1 MAFAGPFVL
10 LETGHGASE
19 GGKDLKIKVAAA
31 VALLASLSLIPGIDA
46 GRPGAK
52 NVILMISDG
61 QGFNTVRATEYYAGR
76 KAVYESFEHRWAMQ
90 THSSGHANGYT
101 GRPYDPAAMAA
112 DFNYAKNGATDS
124 AAAATALVTG
134 VKVFDNQINF
144 TPGGAPLESLFEHAA
159 RAGKSI
165 GAVSSVPFTHATPA
179 SVYGHN
185 RSRMNYSDL
194 AKEAIYGSHP
204 GTHNTG
210 YDARNHH
217 GKLKVILAP
226 GNPEYDN
233 DAGRRSLPSYGLIGE
248 EAHWRDLAA
257 GTNGWTLI
265 STLAEFEALGRGDT
279 PDKVFGI
286 PHVYETL
293 HQRRGGRAPRN
304 DKTPPYATPANS
316 GVPDLATMTRGAL
329 NVLDNNPAGFALMIE
344 GGAVDWA
351 NHDNHA
357 GRMIEEQLD
366 FNRAVEAVVEY
377 LDRNTEGNNWN
388 NTLLVVTADHECGYL
403 WGDGRVEGTTYFDVN
418 GNGTFDHG
426 VDYAHVKDNGAG
438 RLPGLWYHSG
448 NHSNS
453 LVPLYARGAGSE
465 LFERCVIGVEPNLR
479 KIYDLGEG
487 WTGKFIDNTCVAR
500 VVESGSFPRRGGE

>member
-265 STLAEFEALGRGDT
+265 STLAEFEALGRG
-279 PDKVFGI
+279 I
-286 PHVYETL
+286 
-293 HQRRGGRAPRN
+293 RRTRSSASRTST
-304 DKTPPYATPANS
+304 KHSNS
-316 GVPDLATMTRGAL
+316 GAAAARRATTRHPLCNAREFRGPRPGDHDARG
-329 NVLDNNPAGFALMIE
+329 PERAGQQPGGVCPHDR

-403 WGDGRVEGTTYFDVN
+403 WGT
-418 GNGTFDHG
+418 
-426 VDYAHVKDNGAG
+426 
-438 RLPGLWYHSG
+438 
-448 NHSNS
+448 
-453 LVPLYARGAGSE
+453 AGS
-465 LFERCVIGVEPNLR
+465 RGPPISMS
-479 KIYDLGEG
+479 
-487 WTGKFIDNTCVAR
+487 TATAR
-500 VVESGSFPRRGGE
+500 STTASITPT